1 MMSLYESAR
10 RRRVVHLPLAE
21 REYPLELMIE
31 AGDLAVEEEGRYDI
45 RGFLSWE
52 GVDSGRFDELRDQG
66 LGHHQI
72 MMRLHEERERAPAG
86 GAGAGGG

>member
-10 RRRVVHLPLAE
+10 RRRVIRMPLQE
-21 REYPLELMIE
+21 RGFPLELMIE
-31 AGDLAVEEEGRYDI
+31 AGELPVEEEGRYDI

-52 GVDSGRFDELRDQG
+52 GVDSGRFDELRGQG

-72 MMRLHEERERAPAG
+72 MMRLHEEREKAQ
-86 GAGAGGG
+86 AGAGPGG